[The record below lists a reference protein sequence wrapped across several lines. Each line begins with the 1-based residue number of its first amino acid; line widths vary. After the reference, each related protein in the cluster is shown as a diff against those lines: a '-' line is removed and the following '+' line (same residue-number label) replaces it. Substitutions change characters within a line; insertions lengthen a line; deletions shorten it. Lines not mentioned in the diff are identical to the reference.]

1 MQTNLPRI
9 RERCRS
15 LLETVLQLLFRA
27 SFFVVTRGLGDS
39 KDQLQPSGGRLRAVV
54 SDGATLIFAAGKNAD
69 ESPAGHGAKRQYTGR
84 TALFSKKKH

>member
-1 MQTNLPRI
+1 MTQT
-9 RERCRS
+9 E
-15 LLETVLQLLFRA
+15 LQRPIGA
-27 SFFVVTRGLGDS
+27 SFFVVTCGLGDS